1 MAELKGTTSPIT
13 DLPNFLKANADAIR
27 YAKGTTEKI
36 NAQDFADEIKKMKKI
51 SVEPLSITQNGTYTA
66 PEGSAYS
73 PVEVNVSSGNTLKK
87 LLDTTKSCY
96 YLFRNYDGT
105 SVDDLISYDDTSN
118 VTDMSSMFYKC
129 SNLTTVPEFDTSNVA
144 NMYNMFNNCKSL
156 TSVPTFDTSNVTNMR
171 SMFQSCS
178 NLTTVP
184 EFDTSN
190 VDNMSGMFST
200 CTSLKSILMYGMKVS
215 FDISASTKFER
226 SDLVTILNNLATVTT
241 TQTLT
246 MRSANLAKLT
256 NEDKEIAIANG
267 WTLA

>member
-36 NAQDFADEIKKMKKI
+36 NAQYFADEIKKLKKI

-66 PEGSAYS
+66 PEGSAYNQ
-73 PVEVNVSSGNTLKK
+73 VEVNVPSENTLKK
-87 LLDTTKSCY
+87 LLDATKSCY
-96 YLFRNYDGT
+96 YLFNNCKGT
-105 SVDDLISYDDTSN
+105 SVDDLIKYDDTSA
-118 VTDMSSMFYKC
+118 VTNMSYMFYSC
-129 SNLTTVPEFDTSNVA
+129 SSLTSVPEFDTSNVTSM
-144 NMYNMFNNCKSL
+144 NFMFQFCYEL
-156 TSVPTFDTSNVTNMR
+156 TSVPEFDTSNVTNM
-171 SMFQSCS
+171 
-178 NLTTVP
+178 
-184 EFDTSN
+184 
-190 VDNMSGMFST
+190 SGLFRN

-246 MRSANLAKLT
+246 LGSTNLAKLT
-256 NEDKEIAIANG
+256 DEDKEIAIAKG
-267 WTLA
+267 WTLT